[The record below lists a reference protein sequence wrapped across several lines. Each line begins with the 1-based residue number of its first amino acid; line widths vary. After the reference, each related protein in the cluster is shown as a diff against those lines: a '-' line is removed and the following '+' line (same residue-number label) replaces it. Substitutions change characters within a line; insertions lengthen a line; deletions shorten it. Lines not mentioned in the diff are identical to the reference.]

1 MNRARRGVALALG
14 VAGVACSHPPAA
26 KPVGSSD
33 TSRPASDT
41 ARPASDT
48 ARTASD
54 TAAPVP
60 RAMPSET
67 VLTGK
72 VGAGGLAIAP
82 VTSLQVEG
90 GKAMTLVGPMEP
102 ELRRLGSAT
111 VWVAGSPVSGPPNA
125 TFNATFNVTRY
136 GIVSIDGA
144 KPLVGIVMTR
154 DGATWL
160 ATETDTVKLGKAP
173 AELVAKNGAK
183 VWVIVR
189 RAGDELTTQSYGVI
203 RDP

>member
-1 MNRARRGVALALG
+1 V
-14 VAGVACSHPPAA
+14 
-26 KPVGSSD
+26 KPVASSD
-33 TSRPASDT
+33 TTRAVSDT
-41 ARPASDT
+41 P
-48 ARTASD
+48 TAS
-54 TAAPVP
+54 P
-60 RAMPSET
+60 RATPSET

-72 VGAGGLAIAP
+72 IGAVGLAISP

-90 GKAMTLVGPMEP
+90 AKAITLIGPMEP
-102 ELRRLGSAT
+102 ELRRLGGAT

-125 TFNATFNVTRY
+125 TFSVTRY

-154 DGATWL
+154 DGAAWL
-160 ATETDTVKLGKAP
+160 ATETDTVRLGKAP
-173 AELVAKNGAK
+173 EELAAKNGAK

>member
-1 MNRARRGVALALG
+1 MNRASRGVALALG
-14 VAGVACSHPPAA
+14 VVGVACSHAPPA
-26 KPVGSSD
+26 KPVAS
-33 TSRPASDT
+33 SDT

-54 TAAPVP
+54 TAAPAP

-72 VGAGGLAIAP
+72 VGAVGLAIAP

-90 GKAMTLVGPMEP
+90 SKAMTLVGPMEP

-125 TFNATFNVTRY
+125 TFNVTRY

-160 ATETDTVKLGKAP
+160 ATESDTVKLGKAP
-173 AELVAKNGAK
+173 AELAAKNGAK

-189 RAGDELTTQSYGVI
+189 HAGDELTTQSYGVI

>member
-1 MNRARRGVALALG
+1 MIRTRWVVALAVG
-14 VAGVACSHPPAA
+14 VVGVACSRSRPP

-33 TSRPASDT
+33 PPPAARDT
-41 ARPASDT
+41 ATPT
-48 ARTASD
+48 
-54 TAAPVP
+54 P
-60 RAMPSET
+60 RALPSET

-72 VGAGGLAIAP
+72 VGAVGLAIAP

-90 GKAMTLVGPMEP
+90 SKAMTLVGPMEP

-111 VWVAGSPVSGPPNA
+111 VWVAGSPVAGPPNA
-125 TFNATFNVTRY
+125 TFSVTRY

-144 KPLVGIVMTR
+144 KPLVGIVITR

-173 AELVAKNGAK
+173 AELAAKSGAK

-189 RAGDELTTQSYGVI
+189 RAGDEITTQSYGVI

>member
-1 MNRARRGVALALG
+1 M
-14 VAGVACSHPPAA
+14 ACSHPPAA
-26 KPVGSSD
+26 KPVAS
-33 TSRPASDT
+33 SDT
-41 ARPASDT
+41 ARLASDT

-54 TAAPVP
+54 TAAPAP

-72 VGAGGLAIAP
+72 VGAVGLAIAP

-90 GKAMTLVGPMEP
+90 SSKAMTLVGPMEP

-111 VWVAGSPVSGPPNA
+111 VWVAGSPVSGPP
-125 TFNATFNVTRY
+125 NATFNVTRY

-173 AELVAKNGAK
+173 AELAAKNGAK

>member
-1 MNRARRGVALALG
+1 
-14 VAGVACSHPPAA
+14 VACSHAPPA
-26 KPVGSSD
+26 KPVAS
-33 TSRPASDT
+33 SDT

-48 ARTASD
+48 ARAASD
-54 TAAPVP
+54 TAGAAP

-72 VGAGGLAIAP
+72 VGAVGLAIAP
-82 VTSLQVEG
+82 VTSLQIG
-90 GKAMTLVGPMEP
+90 NAKAMTLVGPMEP

-125 TFNATFNVTRY
+125 TFSVTRY

-144 KPLVGIVMTR
+144 KPLVGTVMTR

-160 ATETDTVKLGKAP
+160 ATESDTVKLGKAP
-173 AELVAKNGAK
+173 TELAAKAGAK

-189 RAGDELTTQSYGVI
+189 RSGSELTTQSYGLI

>member
-1 MNRARRGVALALG
+1 M
-14 VAGVACSHPPAA
+14 ACSHAPPA
-26 KPVGSSD
+26 KPVAS
-33 TSRPASDT
+33 SDT
-41 ARPASDT
+41 ARPASSDT
-48 ARTASD
+48 ARAGSD
-54 TAAPVP
+54 TAGAAP

-72 VGAGGLAIAP
+72 VGAVGLAIAP

-90 GKAMTLVGPMEP
+90 SKAMTLVGLMEP

-125 TFNATFNVTRY
+125 TFSVTRY

-144 KPLVGIVMTR
+144 KPLVGIVMTH

-160 ATETDTVKLGKAP
+160 ATEADTVRLGKAP